1 MKRNSRNGLRPIT
14 AQNYGKPLVGYF
26 HCFCQEGSLE
36 QGISTYAMIE
46 LENGSVHQIFATSFK
61 FDDAD

>member
-26 HCFCQEGSLE
+26 HCFCQEGSFE
-36 QGISTYAMIE
+36 QGISTCAMIE
-46 LENGSVHQIFATSFK
+46 LEDGSVHQIDAYHFK
-61 FDDAD
+61 FDDVD